1 VDILTPDEIIAVV
14 SEACVAHIGV
24 RPGGDPYVTSVSY
37 VPFGNGIAFRSLSE
51 RRLDAIASNPRVSV
65 EVTVVDH
72 ETGSWKSVVASGR
85 SSVVDDSQEAA
96 ESFSYCFS
104 NTRHRSRVCLAT
116 NSPR

>member
-37 VPFGNGIAFRSLSE
+37 VPFGNGIAFRSH
-51 RRLDAIASNPRVSV
+51 
-65 EVTVVDH
+65 H